1 MLNLFADQSFNLPE
15 DDIVVILL
23 ELAELEV
30 TVPALM
36 ETGAG
41 VVVRRLEKKSQG
53 MVSKLAR
60 EVVIK
65 WKGIALKY
73 GPKPPVNDVKEAVN
87 NNPDS
92 PFDDIEMKEE
102 IDDYDDL
109 EEIEDEVSCL
119 EEVDSDK
126 SDLIEEE
133 GGMDLTKDKS
143 KEPDFPEEDNNT
155 KKFPKNIIHWNPHS
169 QNQNFE
175 NGKILPPVATTA
187 PVQFS
192 SHLPSHPIPTQHLQL
207 PPTLPEPEAESSTV
221 CLNQRKLAL
230 FLNLHIMKTILI
242 VRRYLVLYT

>member
-1 MLNLFADQSFNLPE
+1 MLNLFTDQSFNLPE

-23 ELAELEV
+23 EQAKLEV

-92 PFDDIEMKEE
+92 PFYDIEMKEE

-119 EEVDSDK
+119 DEVDSDK
-126 SDLIEEE
+126 SDLIDEE

-175 NGKILPPVATTA
+175 NG
-187 PVQFS
+187 
-192 SHLPSHPIPTQHLQL
+192 
-207 PPTLPEPEAESSTV
+207 
-221 CLNQRKLAL
+221 
-230 FLNLHIMKTILI
+230 
-242 VRRYLVLYT
+242 